1 MTKMRE
7 VVLNIGKNTTSCMV
21 PEDKIIYDI
30 HGNPASVEGDI
41 VAATQKA
48 IRNPIGTKP
57 LREIVKAG
65 ETVAIIVSDITR
77 LCGTD
82 KFLPVIVDEL
92 ASVGVK
98 DEDITIVIAT
108 GTHRA
113 HTPEEDIV
121 VLGEAMVKRFKIIQH
136 DCNDKEANVEIGV
149 TSFGNHVKLNK
160 AVVNADRVILT
171 GAVTIHPMAGFGGG
185 RKAVLPG
192 VAAIETVFANHC
204 HAIHPE
210 IGGGANPAC
219 DSGLLKDNP
228 FNEDMIEGCAF
239 LDPDFLVNTVFTPDN
254 DLHEVVAG
262 HWLKAWEKGC
272 EDLLKIAGIP
282 IKEQADVVLA
292 SSGGFPKDLNLYQG
306 TKCHM
311 NSIFAVKPGGI
322 LVAALE
328 CEDMLEPKIFSEQFV
343 RSDMLQFEQDLRDNF
358 TMAGFVAFKSRLIVN
373 SVTAILV
380 TLPQNFDI
388 VRKCNMIP
396 CASLAEAWEVVQAK
410 LKEQGKEEN
419 YTVTIMGHA
428 PSTLPILEK

>member
-1 MTKMRE
+1 MLKE
-7 VVLNIGKNTTSCMV
+7 VVLNIGKGTTSCMV

-57 LREIVKAG
+57 LAEIVKAG

-82 KFLPVIVDEL
+82 KFLPVIIDEL

-113 HTPEEDIV
+113 HTHEEDIV
-121 VLGEAMVKRFKIIQH
+121 VLGEAMVNRFKIVQH
-136 DCNDKEANVEIGV
+136 NCFDPEECVEVGV

-160 AVVNADRVILT
+160 AVVNADRVIVT

-192 VAAIETVFANHC
+192 VAAVETVFANHC
-204 HAIHPE
+204 NAIHPQ

-262 HWLKAWEKGC
+262 HWMKAWEKGC

-322 LVAALE
+322 LIAALE

-343 RSDMLQFEQDLRDNF
+343 RNDMFQFEQDLRANF
-358 TMAGFVAFKSRLIVN
+358 TMAGFVAFKARLIVN

-396 CASLAEAWEVVQAK
+396 CATLAEAWEIAQAK
-410 LKEQGKEEN
+410 LKEQGKEDD
-419 YTVTIMGHA
+419 YTVTIMAHA
-428 PSTLPILEK
+428 PSTLPILQK